1 MKRRILSVLV
11 ILCLIAALLPMS
23 VMAASYPDTDGHW
36 AEKSIGR
43 WSNAAVVQGTDGE
56 FRPDLSIT
64 RAQIAAI
71 FARLLRLPEAS
82 PAEYHDLTADA
93 WYADAVSRCAAAG
106 ILTGYPDGTFRPN
119 DPVTREQAC
128 AMLARALGI
137 SELRRA
143 DLSDFPDA
151 ADTGDWAKGYVAAM
165 LNRDILTGL
174 SGKLAPKAPV
184 TRAQFVTM
192 LDRAIAV
199 YADEDGATVKA
210 DDVDGIILV
219 VAEDVQI
226 KNAPAGTKV
235 VAAASAKSLKVNG
248 KSVDADQVHTVPE
261 TVERP
266 KSAGSS
272 HSHSYTAAVTTPAT
286 CGADGVLTYTC
297 SCGATYTEPIPAT
310 GEHVFDETGT
320 CTTCGASA
328 PVELWTSFSG
338 SKVGFYNT
346 ISDAFAEAQNGTGV
360 RVVVCGD
367 YTLRTDTAI
376 PQGIMLDVVA
386 GGKLTVPAGMTL
398 TIPANA
404 NRLGILTGST
414 VENNG
419 TILIEGRGT
428 LTYGESKVMV
438 QDGGTLTGELSVPD
452 GYILSKNNSSYF
464 AGIPLYEL
472 TYSDGTTKQFADISG
487 KVDTSVTQVKLLDD
501 VTKGMSFGT
510 RETTPG
516 LVLDLGGHTIG
527 GSSSQTSATL
537 SIYQSITI
545 KNGTVAYNGTLS
557 DPPSLH
563 NSAILLSGSDTTLTI
578 AEDAVISG
586 GKGYGIYGSGGTL
599 IVNGTVTSEGD
610 AAITGNG
617 NNDTGDVDECSITV
631 NDGVVISAPNGAGI
645 YHPQKGTVTV
655 NGGTIS
661 GHTGIAIASGHLSIT
676 GGTFSGSGAYVAP
689 TGSQNEILDGAAV
702 SIVEHNYP
710 GGVPT
715 AAITGG
721 TFTATGKD
729 AKALHIYIYRDAVS
743 VWLDC
748 KDYVRVT
755 AGTYSTDPS
764 AYVADGYE
772 AAQED
777 AFWYVRPAGSYIAEI
792 TSGDAS
798 VKGHKYTSLSAA
810 YAAIN
815 AVAETQGASKAYGI
829 VKLLA
834 DVTLDQD
841 LTIGTTGA
849 WQKLAL
855 NGHTLT
861 FKDDHKLLVTGDK
874 MVTIEGSGTIRS
886 ESASADAYIAVVSNG
901 AGLTI
906 SGTGPSKKITLTGQK
921 GVLTSGGFTVKK
933 AVLNT
938 TSDAVTA
945 AADCTAILTVDSGT
959 VLKSEAGSCL
969 VAADGS
975 SAKAEVKSGSSM
987 TSESSADVICWA
999 SSGTLQVKGGTFSGS
1014 SILTEA
1020 GGAVSISGG
1029 TYPIASKDALS
1040 TYIAEGYTQQDQ
1052 ASGTTY
1058 TVKLPDVAVVTFA
1071 NGNTKSC
1078 TTLSSALSAV
1088 NNTTGAKITL
1098 VRDITEKAS
1107 GARMAGGTAELDLAG
1122 HTITITGTSS
1132 GYPAAITLLRASK
1145 LTFEDSSAE
1154 QTGKMIAAD
1163 SYCVNVGGTSE
1174 LTIKSGSFSGSATAV
1189 QTQDS
1194 GKAYI
1199 QGGGFTVS
1207 PADTTNDCRY
1217 LLNRVDG
1224 SSSTIEVTGG
1234 TFHDFD
1240 PANNLAD
1247 GENTNFVKAGY
1258 QSTEQDG
1265 IYTVAQTQV

>member
-11 ILCLIAALLPMS
+11 ILCLIASLLPMS

-36 AEKSIGR
+36 AESSIDR

-71 FARLLRLPEAS
+71 FARLLRLPAAS

-137 SELRRA
+137 AEVRRA
-143 DLSDFPDA
+143 GLSDFPDA

-165 LNRDILTGL
+165 LNRGILAGL

-192 LDRAIAV
+192 LDRAIAI
-199 YADEDGATVKA
+199 YADKDGATVKA
-210 DDVDGIILV
+210 GDVGDGVIV
-219 VAEDVQI
+219 VVGENVKVKDAPEGATVVI
-226 KNAPAGTKV
+226 GSNATGL
-235 VAAASAKSLKVNG
+235 SVNG
-248 KSVDADQVHTVPE
+248 ETIDDYVPHYTVPAQ
-261 TVERP
+261 P
-266 KSAGSS
+266 KKSGSTSAGRT
-272 HSHSYTAAVTTPAT
+272 HTHSYTAAVTTPAT

-310 GEHVFDETGT
+310 GEHTRGADGICTVCHDGAAAKIGEMYYPTLKAAVAKVKAGDTLTLLADYSGYFEIKKGNVTLDLNGHTWSSTGVPVKFKSAGLPITVKNGTLRGGQCALRVEGISKATDVVLEDVVLEATSEGSAKVDLQKYARLAVEDEAQARELTGNGLFLTLDGTSYVYGAANDALSAAADALPATGGTIKLLGDHTCPSTEIYTYAEDTGKPVVFDLDGHTVSTGDH
-320 CTTCGASA
+320 
-328 PVELWTSFSG
+328 SG
-338 SKVGFYNT
+338 SAIGFRIKYANADVT
-346 ISDAFAEAQNGTGV
+346 LKNGTIE
-360 RVVVCGD
+360 
-367 YTLRTDTAI
+367 TS
-376 PQGIMLDVVA
+376 
-386 GGKLTVPAGMTL
+386 GGYAVYADGKANDLKLTLDNMTL
-398 TIPANA
+398 KGEHAG
-404 NRLGILTGST
+404 LGIL
-414 VENNG
+414 
-419 TILIEGRGT
+419 
-428 LTYGESKVMV
+428 
-438 QDGGTLTGELSVPD
+438 GTLTGSEITIRDS
-452 GYILSKNNSSYF
+452 
-464 AGIPLYEL
+464 
-472 TYSDGTTKQFADISG
+472 
-487 KVDTSVTQVKLLDD
+487 SVT
-501 VTKGMSFGT
+501 
-510 RETTPG
+510 
-516 LVLDLGGHTIG
+516 
-527 GSSSQTSATL
+527 
-537 SIYQSITI
+537 
-545 KNGTVAYNGTLS
+545 
-557 DPPSLH
+557 
-563 NSAILLSGSDTTLTI
+563 
-578 AEDAVISG
+578 
-586 GKGYGIYGSGGTL
+586 
-599 IVNGTVTSEGD
+599 
-610 AAITGNG
+610 
-617 NNDTGDVDECSITV
+617 
-631 NDGVVISAPNGAGI
+631 GVEYYGI
-645 YHPQKGTVTV
+645 YHPAAGTLTIEDSTVTGDKLGIFVKGGTV
-655 NGGTIS
+655 NIS
-661 GHTGIAIASGHLSIT
+661 GDKTSVRAETATESAPSDYY
-676 GGTFSGSGAYVAP
+676 SGSSEAGTSTAGYALYVE
-689 TGSQNEILDGAAV
+689 GGYNDRDIIV
-702 SIVEHNYP
+702 SVS
-710 GGVPT
+710 
-715 AAITGG
+715 GG
-721 TFTATGKD
+721 TFTGTGAAVKRFVKD
-729 AKALHIYIYRDAVS
+729 GEAPARTISL
-743 VWLDC
+743 
-748 KDYVRVT
+748 T

-792 TSGDAS
+792 TWGDAS
-798 VKGHKYTSLSAA
+798 VKGRKYTSLSAA

-815 AVAETQGASKAYGI
+815 AVAETQGASKAYGT

-849 WQKLAL
+849 LQKLAL

-861 FKDDHKLLVTGDK
+861 LKGDHKLLVTGDK

-886 ESASADAYIAVVSNG
+886 ESTSADAYIAVVSSG

-906 SGTGPSKKITLTGQK
+906 RGTGASKKITLTGQK
-921 GVLTSGGFTVKK
+921 GVLTSGGFTVKN

-938 TSDAVTA
+938 VSDAVTA

-969 VAADGS
+969 VTADGS

-987 TSESSADVICWA
+987 TSESSADVIRWA

-1199 QGGGFTVS
+1199 QGGDFTVS

-1247 GENTNFVKAGY
+1247 GENTNFVKEGY
-1258 QSTEQDG
+1258 QSTESGG
-1265 IYTVAQTQV
+1265 IYTVTQA

>member
-11 ILCLIAALLPMS
+11 ILCLIASLLPMS

-36 AEKSIGR
+36 AESSIDR
-43 WSNAAVVQGTDGE
+43 WSEAAVVQGTDGE

-71 FARLLRLPEAS
+71 FARLLRLPAAS

-137 SELRRA
+137 SEARRA

-151 ADTGDWAKGYVAAM
+151 AETGNWAKGYVAAM
-165 LNRDILTGL
+165 LNRGILTGL

-192 LDRAIAV
+192 LDRAIAI
-199 YADEDGATVKA
+199 YADEDGMTVKA
-210 DDVDGIILV
+210 ADMDEDGVIVV
-219 VAEDVQI
+219 VAEDVTI
-226 KNAPAGTKV
+226 KDAPAGTKV
-235 VAAASAKSLKVNG
+235 VASAKAKGLKVNG
-248 KSVDADQVHTVPE
+248 KSIDADQVHTVPE

-266 KSAGSS
+266 KSAGRG
-272 HSHSYTAAVTTPAT
+272 HTHEYKYTDNGDGTHTAT
-286 CGADGVLTYTC
+286 CTADDSTLAPEAHTIADGKCTL
-297 SCGATYTEPIPAT
+297 CGAAQTTESVASVKAADGTVTY
-310 GEHVFDETGT
+310 FET
-320 CTTCGASA
+320 
-328 PVELWTSFSG
+328 L
-338 SKVGFYNT
+338 
-346 ISDAFAEAQNGTGV
+346 AEAVAAATDNATVALLKDMELSADLSIGVKAVLDLNGQTLETNGHEIGITASGDVTVTGSGTV
-360 RVVVCGD
+360 NNKVPADKAGGTTNR
-367 YTLRTDTAI
+367 YT
-376 PQGIMLDVVA
+376 MLSAAA
-386 GGKLTVPAGMTL
+386 GGKLTIENGTFTTQAAQIVYTYGDTTILGGSFMNTSTDTSDETDEALNNGALIVVCGTSASLTMTGGTVGTESPYL
-398 TIPANA
+398 YGVFVRDGGSAIFGDAETGDGPSIHTHCYAAIGENNTTSPANITIY
-404 NRLGILTGST
+404 GGEYSVST
-414 VENNG
+414 TPLSNAWKPYCA
-419 TILIEGRGT
+419 TIYAVASGNINIH
-428 LTYGESKVMV
+428 
-438 QDGGTLTGELSVPD
+438 GGTFTG
-452 GYILSKNNSSYF
+452 YY
-464 AGIPLYEL
+464 
-472 TYSDGTTKQFADISG
+472 
-487 KVDTSVTQVKLLDD
+487 
-501 VTKGMSFGT
+501 
-510 RETTPG
+510 
-516 LVLDLGGHTIG
+516 
-527 GSSSQTSATL
+527 
-537 SIYQSITI
+537 
-545 KNGTVAYNGTLS
+545 
-557 DPPSLH
+557 
-563 NSAILLSGSDTTLTI
+563 
-578 AEDAVISG
+578 
-586 GKGYGIYGSGGTL
+586 
-599 IVNGTVTSEGD
+599 
-610 AAITGNG
+610 
-617 NNDTGDVDECSITV
+617 
-631 NDGVVISAPNGAGI
+631 
-645 YHPQKGTVTV
+645 
-655 NGGTIS
+655 TIS
-661 GHTGIAIASGHLSIT
+661 DRYKNVDQTVSIT
-676 GGTFSGSGAYVAP
+676 GGTFNGAEAALFVDNLSGA
-689 TGSQNEILDGAAV
+689 G
-702 SIVEHNYP
+702 
-710 GGVPT
+710 T
-715 AAITGG
+715 AGN
-721 TFTATGKD
+721 
-729 AKALHIYIYRDAVS
+729 
-743 VWLDC
+743 
-748 KDYVRVT
+748 RVISLT

-815 AVAETQGASKAYGI
+815 AVAETQGASKAYGT

-841 LTIGTTGA
+841 LTIGTTDA
-849 WQKLAL
+849 LQKLAL

-861 FKDDHKLLVTGDK
+861 LKGDHKLLVTGDK
-874 MVTIEGSGTIRS
+874 MVTIEGSGTIQS
-886 ESASADAYIAVVSNG
+886 ESTSADAYIAVVSSG

-906 SGTGPSKKITLTGQK
+906 SGTGASKKITLTGQK
-921 GVLTSGGFTVKK
+921 GVLTSGGFTVKN

-938 TSDAVTA
+938 VSDAVTA
-945 AADCTAILTVDSGT
+945 AADCTAILTVNSGT
-959 VLKSEAGSCL
+959 SLKSETGSCL

-975 SAKAEVKSGSSM
+975 SANAEVKSGSSM
-987 TSESSADVICWA
+987 TSEGSADVIRWA
-999 SSGTLQVKGGTFSGS
+999 SSGTLQIKGGTFSGS
-1014 SILTEA
+1014 AILTKTD
-1020 GGAVSISGG
+1020 GAVSISGG

-1145 LTFEDSSAE
+1145 LTIEDSSAE
-1154 QTGKMIAAD
+1154 QTGELIAAD

-1199 QGGGFTVS
+1199 QGGDFTVS

-1217 LLNRVDG
+1217 LLNRVDD

-1247 GENTNFVKAGY
+1247 GENTNFVKEGY
-1258 QSTEQDG
+1258 QSTESGG
-1265 IYTVAQTQV
+1265 IYTVAQA